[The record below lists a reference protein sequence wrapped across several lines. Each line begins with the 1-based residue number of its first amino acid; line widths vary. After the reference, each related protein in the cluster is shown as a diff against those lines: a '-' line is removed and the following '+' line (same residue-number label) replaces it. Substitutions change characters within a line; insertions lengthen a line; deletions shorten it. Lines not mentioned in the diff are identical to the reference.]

1 MINIEKATLVF
12 VMYAHILILFF
23 HVLTNT
29 WDKNWYIYIKMIV
42 SYHYQQIF
50 FSFFLSVDRLWNN
63 LIKKMEGKKIY
74 M

>member
-29 WDKNWYIYIKMIV
+29 WDKNWYIYIKMIL

-50 FSFFLSVDRLWNN
+50 FSFLSVDRLWNN